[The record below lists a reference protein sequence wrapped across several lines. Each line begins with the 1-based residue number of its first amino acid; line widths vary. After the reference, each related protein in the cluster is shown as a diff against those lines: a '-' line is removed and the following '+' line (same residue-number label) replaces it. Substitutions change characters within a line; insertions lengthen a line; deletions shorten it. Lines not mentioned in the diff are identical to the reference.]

1 MNDLFEIHGGYMLQA
16 RLAIGG
22 LCRRPGQEF
31 PFFLG
36 KDEGLLQWRDRQ
48 FPVAR
53 AVLAFAAI
61 VQPPSRHRPAT
72 VAPSSGHRRAHPSM
86 RASHTGL
93 DGFWAAEL
101 PLSGTGCWVPRQRP

>member
-22 LCRRPGQEF
+22 RDRRPGQEF

-36 KDEGLLQWRDRQ
+36 KDEGLLQWRGGQ
-48 FPVAR
+48 FPVSR

-61 VQPPSRHRPAT
+61 VQPPSR
-72 VAPSSGHRRAHPSM
+72 PSSGHRRAIVRPPS
-86 RASHTGL
+86 RPSKHAG
-93 DGFWAAEL
+93 
-101 PLSGTGCWVPRQRP
+101 VPYGS